1 MPSGHCLNENVDDGG
16 GFDRAGDDGTARGIG
31 GHLVE
36 QLVLAAAA
44 DNVDYFDFAP
54 EDVLEAFERAAIGQR
69 EAVEAGADEVAARG
83 GRLLAGFAAE
93 LLDLQRDLAG
103 GKEG

>member
-1 MPSGHCLNENVDDGG
+1 MPSGHCLDEDVADGG
-16 GFDRAGDDGTARGIG
+16 GFDGAGDDGAPAGIG

-36 QLVLAAAA
+36 QFVLAAAA

-54 EDVLEAFERAAIGQR
+54 EDVLEAFQRAAIGQR

-83 GRLLAGFAAE
+83 GGLLASLAAE